1 MGLKTG
7 IFLALLAAMIGTIGW
22 QVYQRL
28 ATEEATVAGRDKP
41 ERGPV
46 PVEVADIAT
55 GTIALRRQFTGTLE
69 ARAEFVVSP
78 KVGGRLERLT
88 ADLGDAVRR
97 DEVVALID
105 DAEHRQALAQAE
117 ADRAVAKANL
127 AEARSQLIIAE
138 RELERIDQLQ
148 QRGVSSVSQRD
159 VAMADQLA
167 KQALVEVG
175 RAQVSRAEAAVETA
189 RIRLDYTRVRA
200 AWHQGDDQRMVAE
213 RYVDEGET
221 VGENAPLLRIV
232 ALHPI
237 TAVFHVTERDY
248 ALLRPGQRVD
258 IGTDAY
264 PGEAFPGAISRIA
277 PVFREDTRQARVEVA
292 VENPDLRLKPGMY
305 ARARVVL
312 DAVDGATIVPEQA
325 LTKRDGKMGV
335 FVLAPGGTRAHWRPV
350 TPGIREADRVQIGGA
365 GLEGQVVT
373 LGQQLLEDDSEV
385 LLADAGGERQ

>member
-1 MGLKTG
+1 MGLKTA
-7 IFLALLAAMIGTIGW
+7 IFLAFLAALGGTLGW
-22 QVYQRL
+22 QVYERL
-28 ATEEATVAGRDKP
+28 AAGEAAVADQGKP
-41 ERGPV
+41 ERRPV
-46 PVEVADIAT
+46 PVELADITT

-78 KVGGRLERLT
+78 KVGGRIVRLT
-88 ADLGDAVRR
+88 ADLGDTVKR

-117 ADRAVAKANL
+117 ADLAVARANL
-127 AEARSQLIIAE
+127 AEARSQLVIAE

-175 RAQVSRAEAAVETA
+175 RAQVARAEAAVETA

-200 AWHQGDDQRMVAE
+200 AWRQGDDERVVAE

-221 VGENAPLLRIV
+221 VTENAPLLRIA
-232 ALHPI
+232 ALQPI

-248 ALLRPGQRVD
+248 ALLAPGQRVD
-258 IGTDAY
+258 INTDAY
-264 PGEAFPGAISRIA
+264 PGQTFPGAIARIA

-292 VENPDLRLKPGMY
+292 VENPDRRLKPGMY

-312 DAVDGATIVPEQA
+312 DAVDDATIVPERA
-325 LTKRDGKMGV
+325 LAKRDGEVGV
-335 FVLAPGGTRAHWRPV
+335 FVLDPGSSRARWRPV
-350 TPGIREADRVQIGGA
+350 TPGIREAGRVQVSGE
-365 GLEGQVVT
+365 GLTGRVVT

-385 LLADAGGERQ
+385 LLADAGGDRE

>member
-7 IFLALLAAMIGTIGW
+7 IFLAVLAAVGGAIGW
-22 QVYQRL
+22 QVYERL
-28 ATEEATVAGRDKP
+28 DAEGTASAGREEA
-41 ERGPV
+41 ERRPV

-55 GTIALRRQFTGTLE
+55 GTITLRRQFTGTLE

-88 ADLGDAVRR
+88 VDLGDPVSR
-97 DEVVALID
+97 DEVVAQID

-138 RELERIDQLQ
+138 RELDRIEELQ

-175 RAQVSRAEAAVETA
+175 RAQVARAEAAVETA
-189 RIRLDYTRVRA
+189 RIRLGYTRVRA
-200 AWHQGDDQRMVAE
+200 AWHQGDDQRRVAE

-221 VGENAPLLRIV
+221 VSENAALLRIV

-248 ALLRPGQRVD
+248 GLLVSGQRVE

-264 PGEAFPGAISRIA
+264 PGQTFPGVISRIA

-312 DAVDGATIVPEQA
+312 DAVDDATIVPEQA
-325 LTKRDGKMGV
+325 LAKRDGGVGV
-335 FVLAPGGTRAHWRPV
+335 FVLAPDSGRARWRPV
-350 TPGIREADRVQIGGA
+350 TPGIREAGRVQISGE
-365 GLEGQVVT
+365 GLEGRVVT
-373 LGQQLLEDDSEV
+373 LGQQLLEDGSEV
-385 LLADAGGERQ
+385 VVADAGGQRP

>member
-1 MGLKTG
+1 MGLRTG
-7 IFLALLAAMIGTIGW
+7 IFLALLAAVGWTIGW
-22 QVYQRL
+22 QVYERL
-28 ATEEATVAGRDKP
+28 DPGEAAAADQGKP
-41 ERGPV
+41 ERRPV

-78 KVGGRLERLT
+78 KVGGRLVRLT
-88 ADLGDAVRR
+88 ADLGDAVKR

-117 ADRAVAKANL
+117 ADLAVARANL

-138 RELERIDQLQ
+138 RELERIEQLQ

-167 KQALVEVG
+167 KQAQVEVG
-175 RAQVSRAEAAVETA
+175 RAQVARAEAAVETA

-200 AWHQGDDQRMVAE
+200 TWQQGDGERVVAQ

-221 VGENAPLLRIV
+221 VSENASLLRIV

-248 ALLRPGQRVD
+248 ALLAPGQRVD

-264 PGEAFPGAISRIA
+264 PGEAFPGTISRIA

-312 DAVDGATIVPEQA
+312 DAVDGATIVPERA
-325 LTKRDGKMGV
+325 LAKRDGEVGV
-335 FVLAPGGTRAHWRPV
+335 FVLAPGSDHARWRPV
-350 TPGIREADRVQIGGA
+350 TPGIREAGRVQVSGE
-365 GLEGQVVT
+365 GLEGRVVT
-373 LGQQLLEDDSEV
+373 LGQQLLEDGSEV
-385 LLADAGGERQ
+385 LLADAGGGPG